1 MIVELIRHGKTIWHD
16 AKRYQGSSDVPLSEA
31 GKGELRPA
39 SHCPQLVYITPLQ
52 RTRQTAEL
60 LFPTARLVVIEELR
74 EMDFGAFEG
83 RSAAEM
89 AGDPA
94 YRTWVEGQCQGRC
107 PGGEDLAAFS
117 RRIRRA
123 FARLLDQALAAGEE
137 RVTIVAHGGTQMAA
151 LSAFAQPARHYF
163 AWQSPCGQGYL
174 LDGKDWQSAR
184 RLYLLEQ
191 VDHTGGGR

>member
-60 LFPTARLVVIEELR
+60 LFPTARLVVIEDLR

-83 RSAAEM
+83 HSAAEM

-151 LSAFAQPARHYF
+151 LSAFAQPARNYF
-163 AWQSPCGQGYL
+163 TWQSPCGQGYL

>member
-16 AKRYQGSSDVPLSEA
+16 AKRYQGSSDVPLSEG
-31 GKGELRPA
+31 GKRELRPA
-39 SHCPQLVYITPLQ
+39 PHCPQTVYITPLC

-60 LFPTARLVVIEELR
+60 LFPTARLVVIEDLR

-89 AGDPA
+89 ADDPA

-107 PGGEDLAAFS
+107 PGGENLTEFS
-117 RRIRRA
+117 GRIRRA
-123 FARLLDQALAAGEE
+123 FARLLDQSITAGEE

-151 LSAFAQPARHYF
+151 LSAFAQLARNYF

-174 LDGKDWQSAR
+174 FDGRDWQSAR
-184 RLYLLEQ
+184 RLHLLEQ
-191 VDHTGGGR
+191 TDHTTGGR

>member
-39 SHCPQLVYITPLQ
+39 SHCPQTVYITPLQ

-60 LFPTARLVVIEELR
+60 LFPTAHLVVVEDLR

-107 PGGEDLAAFS
+107 PGGENLTEFS
-117 RRIRRA
+117 HRIRRV

-151 LSAFAQPARHYF
+151 LSAFAQPARNYF

-184 RLYLLEQ
+184 RLHLLEQ
-191 VDHTGGGR
+191 VDHTTGGR

>member
-1 MIVELIRHGKTIWHD
+1 MIVELIRHGKTIWRD

-60 LFPTARLVVIEELR
+60 LFPTAHLVVIEDLR

-107 PGGEDLAAFS
+107 PGGENLTEFS
-117 RRIRRA
+117 HRIRRA

-151 LSAFAQPARHYF
+151 LSAFAQPARNYF

-191 VDHTGGGR
+191 ADHTGGGR